1 MTGCG
6 EPRCV
11 IVAERR
17 IALRYAPDRQR
28 TNSGNA
34 GDRANTAV
42 KASGN

>member
-6 EPRCV
+6 VTRRF

-34 GDRANTAV
+34 RDRANMAV